1 MNDRSQ
7 DPPDRADGSTDQPA
21 PEREGRPDG
30 EDDLRATTDAIKA
43 DANRLAAIEARKG
56 TLKPRDPLLAELSE
70 AAVDLA
76 DRIAAE
82 TRAERGLTEELA

>member
-1 MNDRSQ
+1 MSDDSE
-7 DPPDRADGSTDQPA
+7 DM
-21 PEREGRPDG
+21 PERGRGPTEPPTPEPEGGRAG
-30 EDDLRATTDAIKA
+30 EDDLRATADAIKA
-43 DANRLAAIEARKG
+43 DATRLAAIEARKG
-56 TLKPRDPLLAELSE
+56 SLKPRDPLLGELSE